1 MDSLICIIAAM
12 KEEASLIKG
21 RMEISDRPSFG
32 HAKGFLGTWLGRQ
45 ILVVQSGIGKK
56 RARGVLEQVMDTYS
70 PALVISCGF
79 AGGLNADLKLGDI
92 LIADRVIDVAYNSN
106 GDDFAIKAPE
116 TLNSK
121 EFLKAKEM
129 SNEFSFGVYS
139 GPLITSDVA
148 ICDPKNKKELGDQ
161 NSALGVDMETS
172 ALLRTTNKQSIPLVS
187 IRVISD
193 TVDQELANFSP
204 CFDENGNVSK
214 MKAGWYILTNPS
226 LIPMAMSLKS
236 QMPVAVKNMTTFL
249 EKFVS
254 IV

>member
-21 RMEISDRPSFG
+21 RMKVSERPLFG
-32 HAKGFLGTWLGRQ
+32 HAKGFLGTWQGRD
-45 ILVVQSGIGKK
+45 ILVVQSGVGKK
-56 RARGVLEQVMDTYS
+56 RARNVLEKVLGDYS
-70 PALVISCGF
+70 PTLVISCGF
-79 AGGLNADLKLGDI
+79 AGGLNTDLKLGDV
-92 LIADRVIDVAYNSN
+92 LIADTVLDINYKSN
-106 GDDFAIKAPE
+106 NENFEVKTSKA
-116 TLNSK
+116 LNST
-121 EFLKAKEM
+121 EALKAKEM
-129 SNEFSFGVYS
+129 SNGFPFEIYS
-139 GPLITSDVA
+139 GSLITSDTA
-148 ICDPKNKKELGDQ
+148 ICIPEKKKELGDQ

-172 ALLRTTNKQSIPLVS
+172 ALLEVTSQRSIPLVS

-204 CFDENGNVSK
+204 CIDENGNVSK

-226 LIPMAMSLKS
+226 LIPMAISLKS
-236 QMPVAVKNMTTFL
+236 QMPVALKNMTEFL

>member
-1 MDSLICIIAAM
+1 M

-21 RMEISDRPSFG
+21 RMEINDRPSFG
-32 HAKGFLGTWLGRQ
+32 HAKGFIGTWQGRQ
-45 ILVVQSGIGKK
+45 ILVVQSGVGKK
-56 RARGVLEQVMDTYS
+56 RARIVLEQVFDVYS
-70 PALVISCGF
+70 PTLVISCGF
-79 AGGLNADLKLGDI
+79 AGGLNSDLKLGDV
-92 LIADRVIDVAYNSN
+92 LVADTVIDITDKSN
-106 GDDFAIKAPE
+106 KVLDSSE
-116 TLNSK
+116 V
-121 EFLKAKEM
+121 LKAKEM
-129 SNEFSFGVYS
+129 SSGFSFPVYS

-148 ICDPKNKKELGDQ
+148 ICIPEEKRKLGDQ

-172 ALLRTTNKQSIPLVS
+172 ALLEVTSQRLIPLVS

-236 QMPVAVKNMTTFL
+236 QMPLAVKNMTEFL

-254 IV
+254 RV

>member
-12 KEEASLIKG
+12 KEEVSLIKG

-45 ILVVQSGIGKK
+45 ILVVQSGVGKN
-56 RARGVLEQVMDTYS
+56 RARNVLAKALDAYS
-70 PALVISCGF
+70 PNLVISCGF
-79 AGGLNADLKLGDI
+79 AGGLNKDLKLGDV
-92 LIADRVIDVAYNSN
+92 LIADTVIDSTKKSN
-106 GDDFAIKAPE
+106 KILDSTEVI
-116 TLNSK
+116 
-121 EFLKAKEM
+121 KAKEM
-129 SNEFSFGVYS
+129 SNGFAFGIYN
-139 GPLITSDVA
+139 GPLITSDEAVCA
-148 ICDPKNKKELGDQ
+148 PKKKKELGEQ

-172 ALLRTTNKQSIPLVS
+172 ALLEVTSQRSIPLVS

-236 QMPVAVKNMTTFL
+236 QMPVAVKNMTEFL

-254 IV
+254 NT